1 MERITLADAER
12 DFSGLVQ
19 RVCSEGVTIEV
30 QRGGRGIA
38 RISPVGDRPVLQV
51 DDLNDFL
58 QRLPPLG
65 DDTESFAEDLRAI
78 RQGLPEEADP
88 WD

>member
-1 MERITLADAER
+1 MERIALADAER

-19 RVCSEGVTIEV
+19 RVCSEGVSIEV
-30 QRGGRGIA
+30 LRGEQVIA

-58 QRLPPLG
+58 QSLPPLG
-65 DDTESFAEDLRAI
+65 DDAEAFAEDLRAI
-78 RQGLPEEADP
+78 RRGLPTEADP

>member
-1 MERITLADAER
+1 MERIALADAER

-19 RVCSEGVTIEV
+19 RVCSENVTIEV
-30 QRGGRGIA
+30 QRGERVIA

-65 DDTESFAEDLRAI
+65 DDAEAFVEDLRAI
-78 RQGLPEEADP
+78 RQGLPKEADP